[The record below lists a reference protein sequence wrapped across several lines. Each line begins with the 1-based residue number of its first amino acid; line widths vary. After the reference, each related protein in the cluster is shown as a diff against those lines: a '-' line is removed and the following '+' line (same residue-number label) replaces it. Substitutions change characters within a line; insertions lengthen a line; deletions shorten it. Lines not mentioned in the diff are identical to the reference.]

1 MSDIYGIVATVLR
14 DVNKEL
20 GTKEQMDKQ
29 FANVANEFGDVD
41 YNRYAEAII
50 KVSTAIS
57 NNVLVETL
65 EKIEKGKA
73 IDRKTCE

>member
-29 FANVANEFGDVD
+29 FSNVTNEFGDVD

-65 EKIEKGKA
+65 ETLEKKGYFLSK
-73 IDRKTCE
+73 EE